1 MDQENPIPALI
12 QAIQALQAQV
22 NELHAQAQPGAAPAH
37 DSGVKPPKPDFF
49 YGNQDAS
56 RVRQWCFSVDTF
68 FEAAHTAAQARVPY
82 AATLLRSNALTW
94 WQGLSPTARPTE
106 WENFKDD
113 IIKYHQPISSVTVAR
128 DKIAQLV
135 QRTSVANYVKDF
147 KDLAL
152 NIPNFSEDERL
163 DRFKRGLKHD
173 VRLHVALANPSTFEA
188 AVTIAGQVDDIMYG
202 LHRGTRTQ
210 QRTLH
215 RPENSNQATP
225 MELDVVTRN
234 DYPDQNQRTTRN
246 SWSSNSR
253 RSQEQ
258 RQGLCFYC
266 KEPGHL
272 AVKCPKKQQKN
283 ELDRQ

>member
-22 NELHAQAQPGAAPAH
+22 NELHAHAQPGAAPAH

-94 WQGLSPTARPTE
+94 WQGLSPTARPTA

-113 IIKYHQPISSVTVAR
+113 IIKYHQPISSVSVAR

-135 QRTSVANYVKDF
+135 QRTSVAN
-147 KDLAL
+147 
-152 NIPNFSEDERL
+152 
-163 DRFKRGLKHD
+163 
-173 VRLHVALANPSTFEA
+173 T
-188 AVTIAGQVDDIMYG
+188 
-202 LHRGTRTQ
+202 
-210 QRTLH
+210 
-215 RPENSNQATP
+215 
-225 MELDVVTRN
+225 
-234 DYPDQNQRTTRN
+234 
-246 SWSSNSR
+246 
-253 RSQEQ
+253 
-258 RQGLCFYC
+258 
-266 KEPGHL
+266 
-272 AVKCPKKQQKN
+272 
-283 ELDRQ
+283 